1 MKNVAIAICGL
12 IIALIGGNCQRN
24 DHNTIVA
31 EVLPS
36 HTQTSQT
43 LTLSGNQ
50 LLFLD
55 WDGGIP
61 IGARV
66 ARKRLVPDSGVE
78 FDINFPSNEP
88 GYNTID
94 YVSSGAGGQGTLV
107 GFDVSEYKVFSLRFT
122 LVCIDG
128 VAGSD
133 MTQELVVGALI
144 GPTAEGGLS
153 GYTPVALSFASGRT
167 TAVSTIPILGVS
179 NIYQIGIHAHMA
191 KPENWNSSGCTV
203 TVRVGPVDQNEE
215 PVMAQRQNAVE
226 SVNVISP
233 VERDINKKTYI
244 RQVRKL
250 ETFLENLKVA
260 AYIINGQQEGL
271 SIMGLDDSNM
281 AGNFGFKNGDVIQTV
296 NGQVLTN
303 KQKAFQVLK
312 KARSQSSLNF
322 QLLRNKQKIDISFE
336 VK

>member
-1 MKNVAIAICGL
+1 MKNVAITICGL

-36 HTQTSQT
+36 HAKTSQT

-66 ARKRLVPDSGVE
+66 AHKRLVPDSGVE

-107 GFDVSEYKVFSLRFT
+107 GFDVSDYKVFSLRFT
-122 LVCIDG
+122 LVSIDG

-133 MTQELVVGALI
+133 MAQELVVGALI

-153 GYTPVALSFASGRT
+153 SYMPVRLSFASGRT

-179 NIYQIGIHAHMA
+179 SIYQIGIHAHMA

-203 TVRVGPVDQNEE
+203 TVRVEPVDQNEE
-215 PVMAQRQNAVE
+215 PALAQRQNAVE
-226 SVNVISP
+226 FVNDISP
-233 VERDINKKTYI
+233 AERDMSKKAYI
-244 RQVRKL
+244 KEISRL
-250 ETFLENLKVA
+250 EAFLENLKVA
-260 AYIINGQQEGL
+260 PYIINGQQEGL
-271 SIMGLDDSNM
+271 CISDLDDSNI
-281 AGNFGFKNGDVIQTV
+281 AGNFGFKNGDVIQTI
-296 NGQVLTN
+296 NGQMLTA

-322 QLLRNKQKIDISFE
+322 QLLRNKQKIDLSFE
-336 VK
+336 I

>member
-12 IIALIGGNCQRN
+12 IIVFVGGNCQQN

-36 HTQTSQT
+36 NTQTSQT

-50 LLFLD
+50 LIFLD

-66 ARKRLVPDSGVE
+66 TRKRLVPDSGVE

-107 GFDVSEYKVFSLRFT
+107 GFNVSEHKTFSLRFT
-122 LVCIDG
+122 LVSIDG
-128 VAGSD
+128 AAGSE
-133 MTQELVVGALI
+133 MAQELVVGALI

-153 GYTPVALSFASGRT
+153 GYTPVTLSFASGRT
-167 TAVSTIPILGVS
+167 TAVSTIPISGVS

-191 KPENWNSSGCTV
+191 KPKNWNPSGCTV
-203 TVRVGPVDQNEE
+203 TIRVDPVDKNEE
-215 PVMAQRQNAVE
+215 LVIAQRKNAVE
-226 SVNVISP
+226 SVSP
-233 VERDINKKTYI
+233 IEKDINQKTYI
-244 RQVRKL
+244 KQLRRI
-250 ETFLENLKVA
+250 EAFLENLKIA
-260 AYIINGQQEGL
+260 PYIINGQQEGL
-271 SIMGLDDSNM
+271 SITGLDDSNLV
-281 AGNFGFKNGDVIQTV
+281 GNFGFENGDVIQTV
-296 NGQVLTN
+296 NGQILTN
-303 KQKAFQVLK
+303 KQKAFQVLM
-312 KARSQSSLNF
+312 KARSQSSLKF
-322 QLLRNKQKIDISFE
+322 QLLRNKQKRDISFDI
-336 VK
+336 K